1 MAARRLL
8 TACVGV
14 ALLLAG
20 CGDKQDSGQQGA
32 APPVTVATP
41 LVKPIVDWDEY
52 VGRFEALQAVE
63 VLPQVTGYVQR
74 IAFRDGQFVKAGD
87 LLFVID
93 PRPFQALEAQARAEV
108 GRARAAAEVARTSFA
123 RTEKLLAAD
132 AVSREEF
139 ENARAELLEAE
150 AAQVAAEATLRA
162 RVLDVGFTQVRA
174 PIGGRLSDRRVDV
187 GALVKSGETVLTSVV
202 TLDPIRFTFT
212 GSESVYLKYQRAN
225 LAGTRPSSRVAANP
239 VDIRLADETEYR
251 WHGTMDFVDNAISE
265 GSGTIRGRAVLR
277 NPDGFLTPGMFG
289 HMRLIGSGAYDGM
302 LIPDGAIVTDQT
314 RKVAL
319 VVGPDNV
326 VKPAVLTLGPLVDG
340 LRVVRSGLAATD
352 KVIID
357 GVQRAR
363 PGTKV
368 TPKLGKVVPPA
379 PGTGPRVP
387 TVITPPAASATAAGT
402 Q

>member
-1 MAARRLL
+1 MRMALSLL
-8 TACVGV
+8 AVP
-14 ALLLAG
+14 LLLVA
-20 CGDKQDSGQQGA
+20 CGDKQDGGQQGGP
-32 APPVTVATP
+32 PPVTVATP

-52 VGRFEALQAVE
+52 VGRFEALQDVQ

-74 IAFRDGQFVKAGD
+74 IAFRDGQFVKTGD

-93 PRPFQALEAQARAEV
+93 PRPFKALQAQARAEV
-108 GRARAAAEVARTSFA
+108 GRARAAAEVARTVYTRSQ
-123 RTEKLLAAD
+123 KLLDAD

-139 ENARAELLEAE
+139 ENARANLLQAD
-150 AAQVAAEATLRA
+150 AALAAAEATERA
-162 RVLDVGFTQVRA
+162 RTLDVGFTEVRA
-174 PIGGRLSDRRVDV
+174 PISGRLSDRRVNI
-187 GALVKSGETVLTSVV
+187 GALVKSGETVLTTVV

-225 LAGTRPSSRVAANP
+225 LAGTRPSSRVSPNP

-251 WHGTMDFVDNAISE
+251 WHGNMDFVDNAIDL

-289 HMRLIGSGAYDGM
+289 HMRLIGSGAYQGM

-314 RKVAL
+314 RKVAM

-326 VKPAVLTLGPLVDG
+326 VKPAVLTLGPLVEG

-368 TPKLGKVVPPA
+368 TPQPGKIVPPA
-379 PGTGPRVP
+379 PGTGPVVP
-387 TVITPPAASATAAGT
+387 TVITPPAASATAAGA